1 MLPKEAACSQP
12 APYAGDYAD
21 FAQALRFGS
30 NPKRNYQDE
39 DLIQKTLER
48 TLLLQAKARAGQL
61 DDLADAKNLRLLGL
75 LCGLG
80 ILSHTGK
87 MPLRVL
93 DFGGAMGNHYF
104 KIRPFL
110 NPKFRLDWKVLDLP
124 RTVQFARRHFQS
136 RELSFSSS
144 LSKCGINRPL
154 FILASGSIHY
164 TSNPLHILQRLQGI
178 APSWI
183 ILDRMPFSP
192 ENRSRILLQTVPAN
206 VYQAA
211 YPMHLLQKTD
221 VLKIFDHPDW
231 NLQLQWKDEDES
243 ILVDGCRIEYQGL
256 AFRKKT
262 RRAGRS

>member
-1 MLPKEAACSQP
+1 MQKKAEA
-12 APYAGDYAD
+12 
-21 FAQALRFGS
+21 R
-30 NPKRNYQDE
+30 
-39 DLIQKTLER
+39 
-48 TLLLQAKARAGQL
+48 QL

-80 ILSHTGK
+80 ILPFTSK
-87 MPLRVL
+87 RPLEVL

-110 NPKFRLDWKVLDLP
+110 SSNIRLNWRVLDLP
-124 RTVQFARRHFQS
+124 KTVQIARRHFQS
-136 RELSFSSS
+136 SELSFSSS
-144 LSKCGINRPL
+144 LSRCGSIRPL
-154 FILASGSIHY
+154 LIFASGSVHY
-164 TSNPLHILQRLQGI
+164 TPNPLHTLKLLQGI
-178 APSWI
+178 ASSWI

-211 YPMHLLQKTD
+211 YPMHLLQKAD

-231 NLQLQWKDEDES
+231 GLQLQWKDEDES

-262 RRAGRS
+262 LRAGRS